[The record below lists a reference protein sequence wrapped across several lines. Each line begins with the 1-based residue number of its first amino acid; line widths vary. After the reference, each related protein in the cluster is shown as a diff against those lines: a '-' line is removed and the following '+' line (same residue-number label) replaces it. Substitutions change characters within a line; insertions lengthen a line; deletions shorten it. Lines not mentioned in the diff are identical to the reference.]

1 VLPALERLIDR
12 NAALWVP
19 VTLHWSWEADDDWEA
34 LRCLV
39 EQQPPRRSE
48 GDPLL
53 DGINGA
59 RARHGLAPLRSSD
72 RLHRSASAFA
82 GHLMRTQRFAHS
94 NRNHASSRF
103 RTLGE
108 MLAIHI
114 GSPRWQPR
122 AVVHAWLHSAAH
134 RALMLSRKFR
144 YAGTGHSRGR
154 FGGRKAVIWVLHLGS
169 R

>member
-1 VLPALERLIDR
+1 MPGARIVVAGVVALAVALPA
-12 NAALWVP
+12 AA
-19 VTLHWSWEADDDWEA
+19 EAG
-34 LRCLV
+34 
-39 EQQPPRRSE
+39 SE

-108 MLAIHI
+108 MLAIRI

-144 YAGTGHSRGR
+144 YAGAGHSRGR

>member
-1 VLPALERLIDR
+1 MARYRMPGARIVVAGVVALDVALPA
-12 NAALWVP
+12 AA
-19 VTLHWSWEADDDWEA
+19 EAG
-34 LRCLV
+34 
-39 EQQPPRRSE
+39 PE

-108 MLAIHI
+108 MLAIRI

-144 YAGTGHSRGR
+144 YAGAGHSRGR

-169 R
+169 RWPSRW